1 MFSSSCSLAVEYLG
15 YVGAL
20 IPSLFTENFST
31 NFVSGT
37 NPNFVP
43 TKTSLINKLST
54 AQLANVAS
62 VNLKFS
68 SLSTAPIR
76 AITKYL
82 NNLLLIG
89 D

>member
-1 MFSSSCSLAVEYLG
+1 MFSLSCLLAVDYLG
-15 YVGAL
+15 FDGAL
-20 IPSLFTENFST
+20 MPCLFTENLST
-31 NFVSGT
+31 DFVGGT
-37 NPNFVP
+37 NPIFVP
-43 TKTSLINKLST
+43 TETHLINKLST
-54 AQLANVAS
+54 VQLTNIS
-62 VNLKFS
+62 TVNLEFS